1 MASLPRPSQIWDFPV
16 PTQFEA
22 LRRQAA
28 SENADPQQR
37 NPLWGIDDH

>member
-22 LRRQAA
+22 LRRQAV
-28 SENADPQQR
+28 SEDADPQQR